1 MNSES
6 IMNYL
11 KETFNFDYSNS
22 FVRNTFI
29 NIIEYGINKC
39 DFSENELAYYL
50 SNMFDEL
57 EFEEIRDFICIKSS
71 NVYDVVS
78 NMNNQQIRKVFSKI
92 KTLKNSNP
100 EVENVNNDP
109 DDRWDLFDI
118 LEFHCLK
125 KLLNTDSLVDDY
137 DDATG
142 KLEWMDFND
151 YIKYYEDKQFGTWNY
166 EFREGSYLEVPV
178 LIDNDYK
185 EKQEYIDYRTEL
197 EKDFLLSI
205 ENRDLKWKNK
215 YLSIIYS
222 EFEKNKENE
231 NYELN

>member
-11 KETFNFDYSNS
+11 KDTFNFDYSNS

-39 DFSENELAYYL
+39 NFSENELAYYL

-57 EFEEIRDFICIKSS
+57 EYEEIKDFIHIK
-71 NVYDVVS
+71 NTNFYDIVS
-78 NMNNQQIRKVFSKI
+78 NMNNHQIRDVFDKI
-92 KTLKNSNP
+92 KKLKNNNP
-100 EVENVNNDP
+100 EIENVNKDP

-118 LEFHCLK
+118 LELNCLE
-125 KLLNTDSLVDDY
+125 KLLDTDSLVDDY

-142 KLEWMDFND
+142 KLEWMDFSD
-151 YIKYYEDKQFGTWNY
+151 YIKYYEDKQFGIWNY

-205 ENRDLKWKNK
+205 ENSDLKWKNK
-215 YLSIIYS
+215 YLNIIYS
-222 EFEKNKENE
+222 EFQKNKENA